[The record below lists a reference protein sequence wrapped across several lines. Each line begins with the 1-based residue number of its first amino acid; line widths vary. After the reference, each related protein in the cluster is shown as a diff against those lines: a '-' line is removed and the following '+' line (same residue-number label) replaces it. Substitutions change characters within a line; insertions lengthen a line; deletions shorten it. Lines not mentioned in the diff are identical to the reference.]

1 MNDLSLKIFSALK
14 QLGCF
19 ENDEEECHN
28 MTLAD
33 VELDDIPMMVKPIA
47 CDGEYV
53 PIFTSVD
60 DLSVAGC
67 MSDIM
72 QTWMQGNGV
81 TVYTDCKYAGLAFCL
96 DGTVVITFNNLD
108 DNPLD
113 VGLWIFSECDGA
125 KEFAKHMGISYESMY
140 DLAVKTIKRSN
151 PDAIL
156 ALQELSGKENVFP
169 KDRRMFRIIHET
181 ESDTVEG
188 KIIPFRAETKQER

>member
-1 MNDLSLKIFSALK
+1 MNDLSGKLFSALK

-19 ENDEEECHN
+19 ENDEDECIN

-33 VELDDIPMMVKPIA
+33 LELDDIPMMVKPIV
-47 CDGEYV
+47 CGGDYV
-53 PIFTSVD
+53 PIFTSAD

-72 QTWMQGNGV
+72 QTWMRENGV
-81 TVYTDCKYAGLAFCL
+81 TVYSDCKYAGLAFCL
-96 DGTVVITFNNLD
+96 DGTVITTFNNLD

-113 VGLWIFSECDGA
+113 VGLWIFSDSDGA
-125 KEFAKHMGISYESMY
+125 KEFANHMGITYDNMY

-156 ALQELSGKENVFP
+156 ALQELSGKENVFS

-181 ESDTVEG
+181 DSDTVEG